1 MNMHDGSADPK
12 ASPLERLL
20 KIFADVRGGEALAVL
35 LLTFNIF
42 LILTAYYIIKTLR
55 EPLILN
61 SEIPGFLKAIGIE
74 SRAEVKTYASA
85 GQAIALMA
93 FIPAYSWIASRVD
106 RMRLI
111 VSVTLFFVANIVAFA
126 FSVDAGVSYIGVA
139 FFIWVGI
146 FSLSIIAQ
154 FWSYAN
160 DIYTKEAGDRL
171 FPIIGIGMTAGSP
184 VGAWVAKRLFEARVD
199 PSLMLYVAAGL
210 LLLSLLAYLTV
221 NRRASAPES
230 RPASADETVG
240 MGRKSG
246 FSLVFANR
254 YILMIAGLLV
264 LLNIVNTTGEFILSH
279 LVEERANSLAAADPS
294 FDAGSFIGAFY
305 GGFFFWVNIAAVVLQ
320 AFVASRL
327 VKFFGLKGVLFAL
340 PLVALGAYGLIALF
354 ASLGFV
360 RWIKTAE
367 NSTDYSLMNTAKQ
380 LLWLPTTREEKY
392 KAKQTVD
399 VFFVRIGDVLAAVVV
414 YLGTAWLSLGVRSIA
429 VLNLGFVALSLLLAL
444 ALVRRHRALTSNVET
459 V

>member
-1 MNMHDGSADPK
+1 
-12 ASPLERLL
+12 
-20 KIFADVRGGEALAVL
+20 
-35 LLTFNIF
+35 
-42 LILTAYYIIKTLR
+42 
-55 EPLILN
+55 
-61 SEIPGFLKAIGIE
+61 
-74 SRAEVKTYASA
+74 
-85 GQAIALMA
+85 
-93 FIPAYSWIASRVD
+93 
-106 RMRLI
+106 
-111 VSVTLFFVANIVAFA
+111 
-126 FSVDAGVSYIGVA
+126 
-139 FFIWVGI
+139 
-146 FSLSIIAQ
+146 
-154 FWSYAN
+154 
-160 DIYTKEAGDRL
+160 
-171 FPIIGIGMTAGSP
+171 
-184 VGAWVAKRLFEARVD
+184 
-199 PSLMLYVAAGL
+199 
-210 LLLSLLAYLTV
+210 
-221 NRRASAPES
+221 
-230 RPASADETVG
+230 
-240 MGRKSG
+240 
-246 FSLVFANR
+246 
-254 YILMIAGLLV
+254 
-264 LLNIVNTTGEFILSH
+264 
-279 LVEERANSLAAADPS
+279 VEERANSLAAADPS